1 MTASSS
7 SFNTRSER
15 TEVVYGTE
23 NTTNVILNFLYN
35 AEAKMDIC
43 ADSIWPSVAM
53 VLTSMLKIVLED
65 NGFEVDAF
73 EDAIVA
79 LKYYKASLYD
89 LLILDIKMPEM
100 DGFELYD
107 EIKKIDDKM
116 KVCFLTASEMYYNN
130 LRKDKYS
137 SLDKDLFI
145 QKPIENEELVNI
157 VNKILNS

>member
-1 MTASSS
+1 MAEIENNNNNIKNVSSKGKKIMIVDD
-7 SFNTRSER
+7 EP
-15 TEVVYGTE
+15 
-23 NTTNVILNFLYN
+23 
-35 AEAKMDIC
+35 DI
-43 ADSIWPSVAM
+43 
-53 VLTSMLKIVLED
+53 TSMLKIVLED
-65 NGFEVDAF
+65 NGFA
-73 EDAIVA
+73 A

-116 KVCFLTASEMYYNN
+116 KVCFLTASEMYYNK
-130 LRKDKYS
+130 LRKDKYY
-137 SLDKDLFI
+137 SLHKDLFI